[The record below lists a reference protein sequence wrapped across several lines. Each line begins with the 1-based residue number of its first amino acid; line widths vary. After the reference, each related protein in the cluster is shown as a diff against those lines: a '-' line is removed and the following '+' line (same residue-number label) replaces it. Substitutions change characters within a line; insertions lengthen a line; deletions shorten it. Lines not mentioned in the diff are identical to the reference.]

1 MSSHREAPETA
12 KDPTIDST
20 DVYAFVSPDRPTTVT
35 LIANYI
41 PIQEPGGGPNF
52 FNFDDSALYEIHIS
66 NSGTA
71 QADITYQFRFNT
83 VFTSPNTFLY
93 NTGPITSLTDPN
105 WNIRQVY
112 TLTRITNG
120 QSAVLGS
127 SLPCPP
133 DRIGPRSTPNYEGLA
148 GAAVNTLPSGETVFA
163 GQRADPFYVDV
174 QSIFDLGDLRPFQNL
189 HLIPTPASDGV
200 NSLAGYNVKTLA
212 LQVPITMLTANGARP
227 SSGTDKNATIGVWT
241 SASRQASTVRS
252 MGSPNNHQ
260 GPWVQVSR
268 LANPLF
274 NEVLIPVGMKDL
286 WNQSPPSSES
296 QFLQFV
302 QQPMLQKLLPVLY
315 PKAFPNLAGLTGNRD
330 DLVAILTTG
339 LPAGVVPE
347 LQTFTGPT
355 PADMVR
361 LNTAIPPTASPNNF
375 GVLGGD
381 IGGFPNGRRLM
392 DDAVAIE
399 LRAIAGATYPL
410 VNKSF
415 TPDAAASLVTDG
427 TTFGPAQMLSMFSY
441 VGTPY
446 EGYNHPH
453 HGQSGQG

>member
-1 MSSHREAPETA
+1 MSSHREAPETL

-20 DVYAFVSPDRPTTVT
+20 DVYAFVSPDRPNTVT

-41 PIQEPGGGPNF
+41 PIEEPGGGPYF
-52 FNFDDSALYEIHIS
+52 FPFDDSVLYALHIS
-66 NSGTA
+66 NAGTA
-71 QADITYQFRFNT
+71 QADITYEFRFT
-83 VFTSPNTFLY
+83 TTFTNPNTFLY
-93 NTGPITSLTDPN
+93 NTGPITSLNDPN
-105 WNIRQVY
+105 WNFRQVY
-112 TLTRITNG
+112 SVTRVTNG
-120 QSAVLGS
+120 QRTVLASG
-127 SLPCPP
+127 LPCPP
-133 DRIGPRSTPNYEGLA
+133 DRIGPRSTPNYEALA
-148 GAAVNTLPSGETVFA
+148 VAAVNTLPSGEVVFC

-174 QSIFDLGDLRPFQNL
+174 QAVFDLGDLRPFQNL
-189 HLIPTPASDGV
+189 HLIPTPAADGV
-200 NSLAGYNVKTLA
+200 NTLAGYNVKTIA
-212 LQVPITMLTANGARP
+212 LQVPISMLTAGG
-227 SSGTDKNATIGVWT
+227 GTPTNRMDKNATIGVWT
-241 SASRQASTVRS
+241 AAYRQASTVRS
-252 MGSPNNHQ
+252 MGSPNSHM

-274 NEVLIPVGMKDL
+274 NEVLIPVGLKDL

-302 QQPMLQKLLPVLY
+302 QRPQLQTLLPVLY
-315 PKAFPNLAGLTGNRD
+315 PQAFPNLAGLTGNRD
-330 DLVAILTTG
+330 DLVAILCTG

-355 PADMVR
+355 PADLLR
-361 LNTAIPPTASPNNF
+361 LNVAVPPTPSPNNF

-381 IGGFPNGRRLM
+381 VAGFPNGRRLM
-392 DDAVAIE
+392 DDTVAIE

-410 VNKSF
+410 VNKSY

-427 TTFGPAQMLSMFSY
+427 TTFGPAQMLSTFPY